1 MITEYWLS
9 SFDAARRARA
19 AGCTEGDL
27 AQWAETGKLRAKAA
41 RGRFSDDDYHD
52 YDDVDGRLFKQP
64 AEVAIYDGQ
73 DQIELSSGEPWP
85 FIPSEFWFYLNLN
98 GSDVTINW
106 GAGAFG
112 TTVRD
117 EPTPDYPAG
126 LSQYI
131 KLSGVEFY
139 IPDLDELLDD
149 TPQLDALLEDAPEAE
164 NLEIEPKLPASAQ
177 RINRRYEE
185 HAHVAAKLIRERD
198 ITRAEACRAAVKEKG
213 VIGLVTNDTA
223 ETQVRRTLDMMYNS
237 DGSPIK
243 KDPD

>member
-1 MITEYWLS
+1 MTTEYWLS

-27 AQWAETGKLRAKAA
+27 AQWAEAGKLRAKAT
-41 RGRFSDDDYHD
+41 RGRFSDDDYND
-52 YDDVDGRLFKQP
+52 YDHVDGRLFQQP
-64 AEVAIYDGQ
+64 ENGPINDDQ
-73 DQIELSSGEPWP
+73 DQQASSSGEPWP

-98 GSDVTINW
+98 GSDASINW

-117 EPTPDYPAG
+117 EPTPECPAG

-149 TPQLDALLEDAPEAE
+149 TPELDTLLNDGPEAE
-164 NLEIEPKLPASAQ
+164 ISEIEPKLPAHAKP
-177 RINRRYEE
+177 INRKYEI
-185 HAHVAAKLIRERD
+185 HAHLAAKIIRERGFN
-198 ITRAEACRAAVKEKG
+198 RAEAFRQAVKEKG
-213 VIGLVTNDTA
+213 DFGTALETA
-223 ETQVRRTLDMMYNS
+223 ETQVRRTFDMMYS
-237 DGSPIK
+237 PDGLPIK

>member
-1 MITEYWLS
+1 MTTEYWLS
-9 SFDAARRARA
+9 SSNAMRRARA

-27 AQWAETGKLRAKAA
+27 AQWAETGKLRAKAT

-52 YDDVDGRLFKQP
+52 YDDVNGRLFKQP
-64 AEVAIYDGQ
+64 AEAPMNDRQ
-73 DQIELSSGEPWP
+73 DPLALASGEPWP

-106 GAGAFG
+106 GAGVFG

-117 EPTPDYPAG
+117 EPTPGCPSVV
-126 LSQYI
+126 SQYI

-139 IPDLDELLDD
+139 IPDLDELLED
-149 TPQLDALLEDAPEAE
+149 TPEAE
-164 NLEIEPKLPASAQ
+164 TSEIEPKLPAHAKPV
-177 RINRRYEE
+177 NRKYEM

-198 ITRAEACRAAVKEKG
+198 INRAEACRAAVKEKG

-223 ETQVRRTLDMMYNS
+223 ETQVRRTFDMMYS
-237 DGSPIK
+237 RDGLPIK
-243 KDPD
+243 KDQK

>member
-1 MITEYWLS
+1 MTTVYWLS
-9 SFDAARRARA
+9 AFETIRRARA

-27 AQWAETGKLRAKAA
+27 AQWAEAGKLRAKAT

-52 YDDVDGRLFKQP
+52 YDHVDGRLFKQP
-64 AEVAIYDGQ
+64 AEVDMNDHQGA
-73 DQIELSSGEPWP
+73 SSREPWP

-98 GSDVTINW
+98 RSDVTINW

-117 EPTPDYPAG
+117 EPTPDCPAG

-139 IPDLDELLDD
+139 IPDLDALLDD
-149 TPQLDALLEDAPEAE
+149 MPAPDPLLRDTTEVE
-164 NLEIEPKLPASAQ
+164 NLETKPKLPANAK
-177 RINRRYEE
+177 RINQLFEE
-185 HAHVAAKLIRERD
+185 HAHFAAIFIRDTGAFRS
-198 ITRAEACRAAVKEKG
+198 EAFRRAVKEKG
-213 VIGLVTNDTA
+213 RLDRVVETA
-223 ETQVRRTLDMMYNS
+223 EMQVRRTFDLMYLP